1 MKTIIFIGA
10 PGAGKGSRIET
21 CVNNANYTQISS
33 GNLLRQAGFD
43 LSSGKLIEDSIV
55 VSLVRDAIEK
65 AEGNIILDG
74 FPRNVSQAEELERQN
89 VKVDKIIYIKIS
101 QEEAVQRAV
110 NRLIC
115 SKCQAVYT
123 KTAYKPP
130 KKEGVCDLCGADLT
144 QRADDN
150 EETARKR
157 FKIFEEL
164 TFPLLDFYQSRG
176 IQIDVF
182 DAETDAN
189 DKILSMI
196 GE

>member
-1 MKTIIFIGA
+1 MKIIIFVGA

-21 CVNNANYTQISS
+21 CVKYANYTQISS

-89 VKVDKIIYIKIS
+89 VRVDKIIYIKIT

-130 KKEGVCDLCGADLT
+130 KKEGVCDLCGAELT
-144 QRADDN
+144 QRTDDN

-189 DKILSMI
+189 DKILSMM
-196 GE
+196 